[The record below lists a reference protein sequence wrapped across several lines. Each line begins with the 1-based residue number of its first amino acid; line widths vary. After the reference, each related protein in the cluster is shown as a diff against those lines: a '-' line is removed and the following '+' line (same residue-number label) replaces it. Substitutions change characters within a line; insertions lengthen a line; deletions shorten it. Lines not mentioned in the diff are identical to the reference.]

1 MGRTWMLSTGRREK
15 GVQGLL
21 AFEDIHGHPTAQT
34 QPPLQVLMSLGRL
47 FCGAEGQVSVAM
59 SVQGIGFSVPEPS
72 GSWAAQTPAV
82 HVASLLFDTRS
93 SELTFIW
100 GIGQPALK
108 KDLEQAD
115 EGSLRF

>member
-1 MGRTWMLSTGRREK
+1 MDAFYGEVGER

-21 AFEDIHGHPTAQT
+21 AFQDIHGHPTAQN

-47 FCGAEGQVSVAM
+47 FCRAEGQVSAAT
-59 SVQGIGFSVPEPS
+59 SVQGIGFSVPELL
-72 GSWAAQTPAV
+72 GLWAAQTPAV
-82 HVASLLFDTRS
+82 HVAPPLFDTCS